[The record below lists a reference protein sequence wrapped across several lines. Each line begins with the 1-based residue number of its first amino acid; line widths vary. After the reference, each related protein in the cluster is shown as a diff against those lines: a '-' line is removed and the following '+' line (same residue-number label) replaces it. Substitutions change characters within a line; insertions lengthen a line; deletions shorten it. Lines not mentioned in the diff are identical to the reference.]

1 MCHHDIQIWRH
12 TRFRWYH
19 NLVPE
24 RFHLLQWH
32 EAYWL
37 ALTSMIL
44 LNDPGTKLHS
54 SS

>member
-1 MCHHDIQIWRH
+1 MVVVNALRGWLLPVA
-12 TRFRWYH
+12 W
-19 NLVPE
+19 VA

-44 LNDPGTKLHS
+44 LNDPLSFTNTKACAAAV
-54 SS
+54 